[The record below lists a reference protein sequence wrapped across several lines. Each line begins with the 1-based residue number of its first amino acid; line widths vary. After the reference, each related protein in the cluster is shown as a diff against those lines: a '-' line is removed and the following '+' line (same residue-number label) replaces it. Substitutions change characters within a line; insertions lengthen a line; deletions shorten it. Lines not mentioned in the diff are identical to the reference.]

1 MALPPIHLQRAGPA
15 ARPAGHP
22 DHAFVLEALA
32 VGEYP
37 TPEDAAWL
45 RGAQRI
51 GAVLS
56 LQDDMDLERKG
67 LQLPALERAYAAAG
81 IRFHRL
87 PVADGD
93 GDALRE
99 RLDEAVALLARLM
112 GSGERVYLHCNAG
125 QNRAP
130 TVAIAY
136 LHVHHGYPLDAARDY
151 VKSQR
156 PCVPYMRV
164 LTAHYAPS
172 GRRAGD
178 SLNSNQ

>member
-1 MALPPIHLQRAGPA
+1 MSLPPIHLQLAGPA

-22 DHAFVLEALA
+22 DHAFVLETLA

-45 RGAQRI
+45 RDAQRI

-56 LQDDMDLERKG
+56 LQDDMDLDRKG
-67 LQLPALERAYAAAG
+67 LQLAELERAYAGAG
-81 IRFHRL
+81 IRFHRV

-93 GDALRE
+93 GEALRQ
-99 RLDEAVALLARLM
+99 RLDEVVALLARLM

-136 LHVHHGYPLDAARDY
+136 LHVHQGYALDAARDH
-151 VKSQR
+151 VKGRR

-164 LTAHYAPS
+164 LTAHYAPPR
-172 GRRAGD
+172 RRAGD